1 MKTISKIILP
11 SLIAGASLVGCVNQ
25 GEFKAPNLGAV
36 DVSLYTEEDRIIQ
49 GRAMDVDN
57 DEKVDGVFADG
68 YLFLYK
74 EGYQDHQDFKI
85 HYDPTRSKPLSEID
99 VKIFSDKLKESNFE
113 EYVKSLE
120 KSE

>member
-1 MKTISKIILP
+1 MKPISKIILP

-57 DEKVDGVFADG
+57 DEKVDGVFADALIAG
-68 YLFLYK
+68 NLREVRRLCQRGVRS
-74 EGYQDHQDFKI
+74 EGTLVLNQV
-85 HYDPTRSKPLSEID
+85 E
-99 VKIFSDKLKESNFE
+99 
-113 EYVKSLE
+113 
-120 KSE
+120 